1 MGRLLALERL
11 RVHRVLH
18 AVRARDADE
27 RLDRHRVVRAD
38 RLHRDVAGAHVHHP
52 RRDEF
57 PQALVERGEFE
68 QRRQRARVAI
78 AEVLL
83 RDLQRIHVLALGAA
97 EVADRVAAVR
107 GLLQERQLLQVEQ
120 AVRAAAHGECAV
132 EEFRGE
138 GVLVLGGED
147 RAEPGDRHDQAA
159 RGDALRRF
167 EELERLLVARLGAGI
182 VAELVLGRAE
192 VVVGDRQ
199 LVVALGIGLGQLH
212 HALGVGQRL
221 VEARLL
227 VEIAEL
233 GVGFHA
239 RVLREDPQLLL
250 RRGLLGRHLR
260 PGRFRQ
266 RGGRLGLGLRRR
278 RDRHRHRRGRRGRL
292 RLRLRRNRG
301 GLLADV
307 AIGRGGGEQ

>member
-1 MGRLLALERL
+1 MGRLLAVERL
-11 RVHRVLH
+11 RVHRVLQ

-27 RLDRHRVVRAD
+27 RLDRHRAVRGD

-57 PQALVERGEFE
+57 PQALVERGELE

-97 EVADRVAAVR
+97 EVADRIAAVR

-250 RRGLLGRHLR
+250 GRGLLWLPAARSLPAMR
-260 PGRFRQ
+260 RAPGPGVAALPGPEPQ
-266 RGGRLGLGLRRR
+266 
-278 RDRHRHRRGRRGRL
+278 RRGSLRSPPAPSVPESGRAPRRCGHRP
-292 RLRLRRNRG
+292 RWR
-301 GLLADV
+301 
-307 AIGRGGGEQ
+307 